1 MKLLQHNRRVI
12 RAIGRSLARL
22 TLAALVVIQISGCA
36 TTRTADVSLL
46 PEPSGGAIRAFDAKR
61 PVVALVLSGG
71 SARGF
76 AHIGVI
82 RVLEEMGVEPDLI
95 VGTSA
100 GSIVGAGYAAGLT
113 ANQLQDAAKRFDK
126 WLFMDIAFSNFGL
139 PLIPNELGL
148 IRGERLQRFVDDLV
162 ARRPIES
169 LPRRLAIT
177 ATDLQSGTTM
187 LFTHGSAGLA
197 VRASS
202 SVPGLFAPPKI
213 GGRLYVDGQVSSPV
227 PVVAARS
234 LGADIVIAVDATYP
248 PDHADVTNAL
258 GVLFQSFMIA
268 GDRIKNREVAAA
280 DIVIRPEIKTTGQ
293 LGFEDRDW
301 LVVSGEVAA
310 RSLRHDLLRLT
321 KR

>member
-1 MKLLQHNRRVI
+1 
-12 RAIGRSLARL
+12 
-22 TLAALVVIQISGCA
+22 VVIQIGGCA
-36 TTRTADVSLL
+36 STQTADVSPL
-46 PEPSGGAIRAFDAKR
+46 PEPRGGAIRAFDAKR

-82 RVLEEMGVEPDLI
+82 RVLEQMGIEPDLI

-100 GSIVGAGYAAGLT
+100 GSIVGAGYAAGMT
-113 ANQLQDAAKRFDK
+113 ANQLQDAARRFDK
-126 WLFMDIAFSNFGL
+126 SLFMDIAFSNFGL
-139 PLIPNELGL
+139 PFIPNELGL

-162 ARRPIES
+162 THRPIES
-169 LPRRLAIT
+169 LPRRLSIA
-177 ATDLQSGTTM
+177 ATDLQSGKTM

-197 VRASS
+197 VLASS

-213 GGRLYVDGQVSSPV
+213 GGRLYVDGQVSSPL
-227 PVVAARS
+227 PVTAARS

-268 GDRIKNREVAAA
+268 GSRIKESELAAA
-280 DIVIRPEIKTTGQ
+280 DIVIRPDFKTSGQ
-293 LGFEDRDW
+293 LGFGDRDW
-301 LVVSGEVAA
+301 LIASGETAA
-310 RSLRHDLLRLT
+310 RALRHDLLMFT
-321 KR
+321 KH